1 MKLRRL
7 LASSRSKKFRS
18 RPFKTEAR
26 GAVQIEFVLSILTI
40 MFLIFAMWELIMIV
54 HTMNVL
60 SDSAKEGVRYAIV
73 HGGHN
78 VNCSGPNPPPD
89 CTNPDPTASNVVS
102 RVKEYAK
109 YSLHDITAISVTVT
123 YPDGSIAAPNRV
135 RVEVAY
141 DFVPY
146 TALNFRPTL
155 RAAAEG
161 RIVF

>member
-1 MKLRRL
+1 MKSRRL
-7 LASSRSKKFRS
+7 RVSSRSKKFRS
-18 RPFKTEAR
+18 RAFKADAR

-40 MFLIFAMWELIMIV
+40 MFVIFAMWELIMIV

-73 HGGHN
+73 HGAHN
-78 VNCSGPNPPPD
+78 QNCSGPNPPPE
-89 CTNPDPTASNVVS
+89 CTSPDLTASNVVN

-109 YSLHDITAISVTVT
+109 YSLHDITAIAVTVT
-123 YPDGSIAAPNRV
+123 YPDSSIAAPSRV

-141 DFVPY
+141 DFIPY
-146 TALNFRPTL
+146 TVLNYRPTL
-155 RAAAEG
+155 RAVAEG